1 MTFLGRERL
10 CVTTTCQG
18 RKRGGWRR
26 EGRGGGV
33 LTKDRGGD
41 EEHANAVLTSL
52 IPCIQ
57 RRCIYNADN
66 NEKCFSD
73 EERVRFDIIFILTVK
88 PYTLLLL
95 FPESNAPG
103 LFKGLF
109 DELDSCMLSLP
120 PPSSASLSS
129 LSSSDSSHWLKS
141 ATLF

>member
-1 MTFLGRERL
+1 MEVVHKCILLHLKDENES
-10 CVTTTCQG
+10 
-18 RKRGGWRR
+18 GWRR

-73 EERVRFDIIFILTVK
+73 EERVRFDIILTRTVK

-120 PPSSASLSS
+120 SPSSASLSS
-129 LSSSDSSHWLKS
+129 LSSSDSSHWLRS